1 VLEQTHDHN
10 QGEERNMKHEMTA
23 SLAVSIVGATFAAS
37 AHDGAGSKPTQEFET
52 ASICVERNAT
62 DRDTEILL
70 QAVPADDGLKHFSV
84 RAPDGRRV
92 FRFDS
97 VDPTVLGMREFALES
112 PEPAGE
118 RILAAYPQGRY
129 SFTGRTHT
137 GESFLSTARLSHR
150 MPEATVIL
158 EPTAEAEVPT
168 SDLLI
173 RWSAVPGVSHYL
185 LELENESA
193 DPEQSLNINLPAEVS
208 SFLVPAAWL
217 QADSEYQIGV
227 ATVSAN
233 CNVVF
238 IESVFRTAE

>member
-1 VLEQTHDHN
+1 
-10 QGEERNMKHEMTA
+10 MKYEMTA
-23 SLAVSIVGATFAAS
+23 SLVASIVGATSVAS
-37 AHDGAGSKPTQEFET
+37 AHDRTGSKPTQEFET

-62 DRDTEILL
+62 DRDTEIVL

-97 VDPTVLGMREFALES
+97 VDPTVLGLREFALES
-112 PEPAGE
+112 PEPAGA
-118 RILAAYPQGRY
+118 RILAAYPQGKY
-129 SFTGRTHT
+129 AFSGRTHT
-137 GESFLSTARLSHR
+137 GENFFSTARLSHR

-158 EPTAEAEVPT
+158 EPVAEAEVPI

-193 DPEQSLNINLPAEVS
+193 DPEQSLNINLPAEVT

-217 QADSEYQIGV
+217 AADSEYQIGL
-227 ATVSAN
+227 ATVAPN

-238 IESVFRTAE
+238 VENVFRTAK